1 MSGAWWSTQHGDLT
15 ITVRV
20 QPNARRHEVV
30 GVVDGSLKLKVA
42 APPVA
47 GKANEALR
55 IYVCE
60 LFGVRRSA
68 VRVKAGASSR
78 NKVVAI
84 TGVTLPPAALR
95 EL

>member
-1 MSGAWWSTQHGDLT
+1 MSDAWWKTQHGDLT

-20 QPNARRHEVV
+20 QPNACRNEVV
-30 GVVDGSLKLKVA
+30 GVVDGSLKLKIA

-47 GKANEALR
+47 GKANEELR
-55 IYVCE
+55 AYVCA

-68 VRVKAGASSR
+68 VRVQVGASSR

-84 TGVTLPPAALR
+84 TGVAQPPAALR
-95 EL
+95 DL